1 MKPGGAISD
10 LRTTRVLPWFLV
22 VVGATVAGLWLI
34 LLMAGQVPEI
44 ETGDRDIWFHLVA
57 ELVTAQLLI
66 TAGVL
71 SLRRS
76 ITGDRLTGIALGALL
91 YTTINSAGFYADQGE
106 WAAVGMFGVLT
117 AATLIATSYWMNR
130 WFRPSEKPSKRRIAR
145 ARRR

>member
-1 MKPGGAISD
+1 MKPNGTIPD
-10 LRTTRVLPWFLV
+10 LRTTRLLPWFLM
-22 VVGATVAGLWLI
+22 VVGATITGLWLM
-34 LLMAGQVPEI
+34 LLMTGQVPEI

-71 SLRRS
+71 SLRRT
-76 ITGDRLTGIALGALL
+76 ITGDRLAGIALGALL

-117 AATLIATSYWMNR
+117 AATLIATFDWINR
-130 WFRPSEKPSKRRIAR
+130 WFRPSEEPSKRRIAR